1 MKILKTHTSLL
12 VWRIVLLY
20 IILMGLR
27 ALFYLYNSALIGAL
41 PSNEIG
47 SMLHGAWQFDTVS
60 LLYTNAVFILLSLL
74 PLHIRERGWWQSVM
88 YWYYVIAN
96 GVMVVGLNIA
106 DAIYFR
112 YTQKR
117 FSADE
122 IFFADN
128 DNSLQLIFKFAG
140 ENWHLV
146 LIGK

>member
-1 MKILKTHTSLL
+1 MRILKTHTALL

-20 IILMGLR
+20 IILMALR
-27 ALFYLYNSALIGAL
+27 ALFYLYNSALIGPL
-41 PSNEIG
+41 PSNEMG
-47 SMLHGAWQFDTVS
+47 SMLRGAWQFDTVS
-60 LLYTNAVFILLSLL
+60 LLYANAVFILLSLA
-74 PLHIRERGWWQSVM
+74 PLRIRERGWWQSVM

-96 GVMVVGLNIA
+96 GVLVVGLNVA

-117 FSADE
+117 FSAEE

-140 ENWHLV
+140 ENW
-146 LIGK
+146 